1 VPRDFG
7 AFLLRITADL
17 QILICK
23 LVKKQITTNYNNT
36 MSDAIKHECGI
47 ALLRLKKP
55 LEFYK
60 EKYGTAFYGIKKMYL
75 LMEKQHNRGQDGA
88 GFASIKLDVEA
99 GERYISRVRS
109 NDAQPIKDVFTQ
121 INDRINEEMKLH
133 PEYLDDVELQ
143 KSKIPYLGELF
154 LGHVRYGTFGK
165 NSIESVHPFLRQN
178 NWMHRNLILAGNF
191 NMTNVKELFQS
202 LVELGQHPKEMTDT
216 VTVMEKIGH
225 FLDNAV
231 TDLYQEC
238 KVNGLTKREASP
250 VIAEKLDIAKI
261 LTRASKNLDGGYAM
275 AGLLGHGDAFV
286 FRDPA
291 GIRPAYFYEDD
302 EIVVVASER
311 PVIQTVFNID
321 FEKVQELQP
330 GNALIIKKNGKVT
343 EEEILPPT
351 IKKACSFERI
361 YFSRGSDAEIYQ
373 ERKKLGKLILP
384 AVLEA
389 IDNDTDNTVFSY
401 IPNTAETSFYGM
413 VEAAQDF
420 LNQRKNNYILE
431 NRKKL
436 TREKLE
442 EILSVKI
449 RTEKVAIKD
458 AKLRTF
464 ITEDSS
470 RDDLV
475 AHVYDVTYGVIK
487 PTDNLVIIDDSIV
500 RGTTLKMSI
509 IKMMDRLKPKSIVV
523 VSSAP
528 QIRYPDCYGIDMAK
542 LEGLVAFRAALE
554 LLKERNLYHLVD
566 EVYVKCKKQEDL
578 HDNDV
583 VNFVTEIYAPFK
595 PKEISDKIAELLSSP
610 EINAEVK
617 IIFQTVEN
625 LHIACPKNLGDWYF
639 TGEYPTPG
647 GNRVV
652 NKAFMNFYEGKNAR
666 AY

>member
-1 VPRDFG
+1 
-7 AFLLRITADL
+7 
-17 QILICK
+17 
-23 LVKKQITTNYNNT
+23 

-47 ALLRLKKP
+47 AFLRLKKP

-60 EKYGTAFYGIKKMYL
+60 EKYGSAFYGIQKMYL

-88 GFASIKLDVEA
+88 GFASIKLDVTA

-109 NDAQPIKDVFTQ
+109 NDAQPIQDVFAQ
-121 INDRINEEMKLH
+121 INDRINFEMEQH
-133 PEYLDDVELQ
+133 PEYADDVALQ
-143 KSKIPYLGELF
+143 KANIPYIGELF

-178 NWMHRNLILAGNF
+178 NWMHRNLIVAGNF
-191 NMTNVKELFQS
+191 NMTNVTELFNS
-202 LVELGQHPKEMTDT
+202 LIELGQHPKEMADT

-225 FLDNAV
+225 FLDDEV
-231 TDLYQEC
+231 TDLYLDC
-238 KVNGLTKREASP
+238 KNEGFNKKEASP
-250 VIAEKLDIAKI
+250 VIAERLNISRI
-261 LTRASKNLDGGYAM
+261 LKRASKGWDGGYAM
-275 AGLLGHGDAFV
+275 AGMIGHGDAFV

-302 EIVVVASER
+302 EVVVVASER
-311 PVIQTVFNID
+311 PVIQTVFNVD
-321 FEKVQELQP
+321 FDKVQELKP
-330 GNALIIKKNGKVT
+330 GNALIIKKNGTVT
-343 EEEILPPT
+343 EEEIITPT
-351 IKKACSFERI
+351 VKKACSFERI

-373 ERKKLGKLILP
+373 ERKDLGKLILP
-384 AVLEA
+384 AVLET
-389 IDNDTDNTVFSY
+389 IDSDTDNTVFSY

-420 LNQRKNNYILE
+420 LNQRKNQHILD
-431 NRKKL
+431 NKDTL
-436 TREKLE
+436 TKDTLQELLK
-442 EILSVKI
+442 VKI
-449 RTEKVAIKD
+449 RTEKIAIKD

-464 ITEDSS
+464 ITDDSS

-475 AHVYDVTYGVIK
+475 AHVYDVTYGVIQ

-509 IKMMDRLKPKSIVV
+509 IKMMDRLHPKRIVV

-542 LEGLVAFRAALE
+542 LEGLVAFQAAIA
-554 LLKERNLYHLVD
+554 LLKERNNYHIVD
-566 EVYVKCKKQEDL
+566 EVYTKCKAQENMKDAE
-578 HDNDV
+578 V
-583 VNFVTEIYAPFK
+583 VNFVTEIYAPFTDT
-595 PKEISDKIAELLSSP
+595 EISDKIAQLLTTD
-610 EINAEVK
+610 EVKAEVK

-639 TGEYPTPG
+639 TGDYPTPG

-652 NKAFMNFYEGKNAR
+652 NRAFINFYEGKDAR